1 MYVGERRRAR
11 WIAMKGKK
19 APSKQENMEGFLQNL
34 ESIEV

>member
-1 MYVGERRRAR
+1 MGGGRRAR

-19 APSKQENMEGFLQNL
+19 APSKQEDMEGFLQNL

>member
-1 MYVGERRRAR
+1 
-11 WIAMKGKK
+11 MKGKK